1 MGLFAAKCKVTD
13 WSPVFVTKRAHS
25 LLPSFTGFSMVQ
37 FPYTF
42 EYLFKAIRNL
52 TKLNTLMLYNAS
64 EAFILKLI
72 AESAVGYN
80 DSFREKFLDMFS
92 DGKGYD
98 LTLDQM

>member
-1 MGLFAAKCKVTD
+1 
-13 WSPVFVTKRAHS
+13 
-25 LLPSFTGFSMVQ
+25 MVQ

-80 DSFREKFLDMFS
+80 DSFREKFLDKS
-92 DGKGYD
+92 DFKQTGISRSYCFA
-98 LTLDQM
+98 